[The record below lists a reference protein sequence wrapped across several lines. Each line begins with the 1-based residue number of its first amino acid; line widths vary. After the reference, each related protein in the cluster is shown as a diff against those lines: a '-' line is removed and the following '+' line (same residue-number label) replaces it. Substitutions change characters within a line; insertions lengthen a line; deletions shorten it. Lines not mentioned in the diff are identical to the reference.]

1 MLQNAAYILI
11 GLGMVALLGWGVK
24 GFFMASDIHVLIKIA
39 AGAIGVGV
47 LTLIIIAIKDRAAKA
62 KKENFKGVE
71 K

>member
-11 GLGMVALLGWGVK
+11 GLGVLALLGWGVK
-24 GFFMASDIHVLIKIA
+24 DFFMDSDIHVLIKIA

-62 KKENFKGVE
+62 KKENFKGVD

>member
-11 GLGMVALLGWGVK
+11 GLGVLALLGWGVK
-24 GFFMASDIHVLIKIA
+24 DFFMASDIHVLIRIA

-47 LTLIIIAIKDRAAKA
+47 LILIGIAIKDRAAKA
-62 KKENFKGVE
+62 KTENFKGVE

>member
-11 GLGMVALLGWGVK
+11 GIGVVALLGWGIK

>member
-1 MLQNAAYILI
+1 MFQNAAYILI
-11 GLGMVALLGWGVK
+11 GLGVLALLGWGIK
-24 GFFMASDIHVLIKIA
+24 DFFMASDIHVLLKIA

-62 KKENFKGVE
+62 KTENFKGVE